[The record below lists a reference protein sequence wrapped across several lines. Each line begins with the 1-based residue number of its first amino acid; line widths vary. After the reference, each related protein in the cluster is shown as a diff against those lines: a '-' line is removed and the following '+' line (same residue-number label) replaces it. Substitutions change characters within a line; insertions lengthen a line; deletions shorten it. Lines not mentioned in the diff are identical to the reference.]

1 MEIGYLNLIE
11 GKTYIL
17 KSCLIDNG
25 FDQYDL
31 NKKIKEAKSI
41 NPNYFEIYSKG
52 KSNKV
57 WILYRSIPK
66 NVLKKIHF
74 PIEEKVLLKNL
85 KSSIPSNVSFKFTT
99 NYKLFSSWTD
109 IRYWNEYRYIYED
122 YFKDIETINVFSRTH
137 AILEIAV
144 EHIIYSADFSLKE
157 FYYAYQQMPRVVI
170 YSDSYLDFY
179 EKIKFCKEFS
189 IEELLLKNL
198 KLKSK
203 TPSLNDIQSAINF
216 IIKDNQKIV
225 LEQTKWKIVD
235 AINSYLKQRNIKPID
250 ISHEN
255 LELINEYLQLKNRFF
270 IKNSKS
276 NKNSNYLDNK
286 LLKKERKFL

>member
-1 MEIGYLNLIE
+1 MELGYLNIIE

-25 FDQYDL
+25 YDQYDL
-31 NKKIKEAKSI
+31 NKKIAEVKSI

-57 WILYRSIPK
+57 WILYRSIPE

-144 EHIIYSADFSLKE
+144 EHIIYSA
-157 FYYAYQQMPRVVI
+157 
-170 YSDSYLDFY
+170 
-179 EKIKFCKEFS
+179 
-189 IEELLLKNL
+189 
-198 KLKSK
+198 
-203 TPSLNDIQSAINF
+203 
-216 IIKDNQKIV
+216 
-225 LEQTKWKIVD
+225 
-235 AINSYLKQRNIKPID
+235 
-250 ISHEN
+250 
-255 LELINEYLQLKNRFF
+255 
-270 IKNSKS
+270 
-276 NKNSNYLDNK
+276 
-286 LLKKERKFL
+286 